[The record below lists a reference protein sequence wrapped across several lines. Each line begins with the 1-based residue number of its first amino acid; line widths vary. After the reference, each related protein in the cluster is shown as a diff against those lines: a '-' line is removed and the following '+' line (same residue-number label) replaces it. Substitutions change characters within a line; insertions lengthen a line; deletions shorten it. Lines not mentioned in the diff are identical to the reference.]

1 MRELEY
7 SYTIEL
13 PDGWS
18 QDGEDR
24 YSSASSSARLAISS
38 QLLPAGYTV
47 DQFSQFV
54 RDDLQKDWWPNA
66 SLFEITSVEEGSAD
80 NQPAISILYRVQESP
95 QYCVLDVEELVVV
108 SQILPGYPHG
118 FRIRALMCE
127 QEVANDG
134 ETRESILD
142 SFQVTTEP
150 AEYYAQFIV
159 ANGVTVKA
167 DGSVDS
173 AAVEAGADLV
183 SALLSGRE
191 DLPRCMARSKGDL
204 AIIPRDQTASS
215 LPEFAHLAGTSD
227 FTGRRRDTFEI
238 RGLGGVRGQPVSSA
252 AEEQL
257 LGTLGPEHPYYPFRG
272 LVAVHEFAHGIQN
285 LCFTQEDHEQWNGFY
300 EEAVQEDLYPG
311 SHMMTDVNE
320 YFAVFST
327 GYFEVTDELGQD
339 TSRED
344 LGGRFPMVFQA
355 LAEIYG
361 ESILPEKFRT
371 RLERPQ

>member
-7 SYTIEL
+7 NYTIEL

-24 YSSASSSARLAISS
+24 YSSASSSGRLAISS

-66 SLFEITSVEEGSAD
+66 SLFEITSVEEGPAD
-80 NQPAISILYRVQESP
+80 NQPAMSILYRVQESP
-95 QYCVLDVEELVVV
+95 EYCVLDVEEIVVV
-108 SQILPGYPHG
+108 FQILPGYPHG
-118 FRIRALMCE
+118 FRIRASMCE
-127 QEVANDG
+127 RDVANHG

-142 SFQVTTEP
+142 SFQVTTGP

-167 DGSVDS
+167 AGSVDR
-173 AAVEAGADLV
+173 AAVEAAADIV
-183 SALLSGRE
+183 AALLSGRE

-204 AIIPRDQTASS
+204 AIIPRDQPATS
-215 LPEFAHLAGTSD
+215 LPEFAYLAGTSD

-257 LGTLGPEHPYYPFRG
+257 LGNLGPEHPYYPFRG
-272 LVAVHEFAHGIQN
+272 LVAVHEFAHGIQS

-339 TSRED
+339 TTRED
-344 LGGRFPMVFQA
+344 LGDRFPMVFQA

-361 ESILPEKFRT
+361 GSILPEQFRT
-371 RLERPQ
+371 WLERPQ